1 MRVSGKIVKNHTINY
16 VLEVRKKGRKGR
28 MNKQKN
34 RWEGRREPPNNE
46 TNNYIT
52 CLYVNVHI

>member
-28 MNKQKN
+28 MNKLKTGGKEEG
-34 RWEGRREPPNNE
+34 REGRRKE
-46 TNNYIT
+46 TTISHV
-52 CLYVNVHI
+52 CM